1 MMMPW
6 RYASTVS
13 GGARKFIG
21 LALALAA
28 LGAAPATALAGDPV
42 IVPAPEADGIPNAPE
57 VPACV
62 PRAGFKNP
70 GNPEP
75 VWRTCLLPD
84 RDAVVDWPYRMTQF
98 TLPKDFWPDPLPGAE
113 VRSNGFRTTRSFILP
128 RPGLFA
134 LFLSETRSELGY
146 PLIWYDAG
154 SGLPVSP
161 ASGPWQF
168 TLAGKYWWEC
178 LTCSTFTT
186 ERQKLQGTVYVIGPR
201 AIMKAKLAAAN
212 NSGTDIPYEFDAT
225 GSFVVDY
232 AAHSIVKYEF
242 DFQDDGTYDVTNTE
256 GTAQSTFTPGPHT
269 IRVRVTD
276 DTGRTGMWPMF
287 LEVPYV
293 RPGNPEPNPTADNA
307 GKDNLS
313 KGVKFAKTKIRL
325 KAVKRIKVGT
335 LRRKGLS
342 VRVSGLSKGDRIRAR
357 LFKGKKTIVAS
368 GSGTTQ
374 KSVKTVRLR
383 VTRKGR
389 RTLAARPRRLVIDI
403 GVEGTDGYTATKRV
417 AVRVSY

>member
-1 MMMPW
+1 MPR
-6 RYASTVS
+6 RYSSTVS
-13 GGARKFIG
+13 GGARRFIG

-28 LGAAPATALAGDPV
+28 LGVVPSSAFAGAPV
-42 IVPAPEADGIPNAPE
+42 IVPPIEADGIANATE

-62 PRAGFKNP
+62 PRAGFNNP
-70 GNPEP
+70 GNVEP

-84 RDAVVDWPYRMTQF
+84 RDAVIDWPYRLTAT

-113 VRSNGFRTTRSFILP
+113 VRSNGFKNTRSFVLP

-154 SGLPVSP
+154 SGLPVNP

-168 TLAGKYWWEC
+168 QLSGKFWWEC

-232 AAHSIVKYEF
+232 TAHSIVKYEF

-256 GTAQSTFTPGPHT
+256 GTAQATLTPGPHT

-293 RPGNPEPNPTADNA
+293 RPGNPEPNPSAGDPS

-313 KGVKFAKTKIRL
+313 KGAAFTTAKIKL
-325 KAVKRIKVGT
+325 KAVKRIKVSS

-342 VRVSGLSKGDRIRAR
+342 VSVSGLTRGDRIRAR
-357 LFKGKKTIVAS
+357 LFKGKKTVVAS
-368 GSGTTQ
+368 GAGTTQ
-374 KSVKTVRLR
+374 KSTKTVRLR
-383 VTRKGR
+383 VSRKGKR
-389 RTLAARPRRLVIDI
+389 ALAARPKRLVIDI